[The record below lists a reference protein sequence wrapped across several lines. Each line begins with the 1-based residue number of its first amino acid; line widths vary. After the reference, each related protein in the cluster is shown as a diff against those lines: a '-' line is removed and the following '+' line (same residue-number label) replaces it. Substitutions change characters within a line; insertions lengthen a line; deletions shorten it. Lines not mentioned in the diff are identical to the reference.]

1 MMPFRREGNDLVAA
15 FTGPERALLADL
27 MDQLVGMLD
36 DRTADDPAIARLLPD
51 AYPDDVEAAAEF
63 RRFTE
68 ESLVDRKIAN
78 ARAVRDSL
86 GDGNVRLSPDQVQ
99 SWLRTA
105 TDTRLVLA
113 SRLGILQD
121 DDEGTGDPFLSDVY
135 NWLGYL
141 QSSILEAMEG

>member
-1 MMPFRREGNDLVAA
+1 MPFRRDGDHLVAA

-27 MDQLVGMLD
+27 MDQLVGMLT
-36 DRTADDPAIARLLPD
+36 DRTAEDPAIARLLPD

-86 GDGNVRLSPDQVQ
+86 GDGNVRLSPDLVQ

-105 TDTRLVLA
+105 TDSRLVLA
-113 SRLGILQD
+113 SRLGIQRD
-121 DDEGTGDPFLSDVY
+121 DDEGTGDPFLSEVY
-135 NWLGYL
+135 HWLGYL
-141 QSSILEAMEG
+141 QSSILDALEG